1 MAFLP
6 ELILLAGG
14 LLLFVISL
22 GTGRVQAAR
31 WATTGIAIA
40 TLICCA
46 FSLGQQ
52 AVLFDGAYRV
62 DAFSQWLK
70 LTFAFGMLLIV
81 LLSGD
86 LPDIQGDVKPEYFLF
101 LTMSV

>member
-6 ELILLAGG
+6 ELVLAAGA
-14 LLLFVISL
+14 LVLFIISL
-22 GTGRVQAAR
+22 GEDQVRQARIA
-31 WATTGIAIA
+31 ATVIA
-40 TLICCA
+40 LVML
-46 FSLGQQ
+46 FSCVFCIGQQ

-70 LTFAFGMLLIV
+70 LTFGFGFLLLV

-86 LPDIQGDVKPEYFLF
+86 LPDIQDHVKPEYFLF
-101 LTMSV
+101 LTV